1 MNMPLGRSL
10 QTSGETTAFPLP
22 DAGEA
27 QRILVVDADETSRAQ
42 SITWFREQGWDA
54 EGAASAAAMD
64 MLLAAGDYSL
74 LVLDQIVPGESGLS
88 ICRRLSRTRPR
99 LGIVFLSQYADETD
113 RIVALEL
120 GADDYIVKPCNPREL
135 VARLRAFLRRRAI
148 DASARDAK
156 PAPERAEADANGP
169 WTLNPTCN
177 SITSP
182 SGAEI
187 RLAGA
192 EIALLN
198 VMVGEPKTLLSRDDL
213 LVRSRGCAEVNY
225 PRIVDITISR
235 LRRKISRVE
244 PGRELVRTIRGRG
257 YVLTAEVVVEGAAGA
272 EFHQPV
278 RAETAEAS

>member
-1 MNMPLGRSL
+1 MNMPLARGLHPS
-10 QTSGETTAFPLP
+10 SETAAYPLP
-22 DAGEA
+22 DLADA
-27 QRILVVDADETSRAQ
+27 QRILVVDADEDSRAR
-42 SITWFREQGWDA
+42 SIASLREQGWEA
-54 EGAASAAAMD
+54 HGVSSAAAMD
-64 MLLAAGDYSL
+64 ALLATDEFGL
-74 LVLDQIVPGESGLS
+74 LLLDQILPGESGLS
-88 ICRRLSRTRPR
+88 VCRRLSRTRPR
-99 LGIVFLSQYADETD
+99 LGIVFLSQCADETD

-120 GADDYIVKPCNPREL
+120 GADDYILKPCNPREL

-148 DASARDAK
+148 EAAIREA
-156 PAPERAEADANGP
+156 APTAERVRGDANGP
-169 WTLNPTCN
+169 WTLNPMCN
-177 SITSP
+177 SITAP

-213 LVRSRGCAEVNY
+213 LLRSRGCAEVNY

-257 YVLTAEVVVEGAAGA
+257 YVLTADVVVDGMTDGDLAVSHDA
-272 EFHQPV
+272 
-278 RAETAEAS
+278 